1 MQRSLV
7 KTRAEGIGSP
17 PTRPHAGCH
26 LHPSNPRSCVS
37 FLLVAEGHGNLKVH
51 LGPDLLFF

>member
-1 MQRSLV
+1 MQRSVV
-7 KTRAEGIGSP
+7 KTRAERSGSP

-37 FLLVAEGHGNLKVH
+37 FLFVAAGHGNFKVP
-51 LGPDLLFF
+51 LGPDFLFF